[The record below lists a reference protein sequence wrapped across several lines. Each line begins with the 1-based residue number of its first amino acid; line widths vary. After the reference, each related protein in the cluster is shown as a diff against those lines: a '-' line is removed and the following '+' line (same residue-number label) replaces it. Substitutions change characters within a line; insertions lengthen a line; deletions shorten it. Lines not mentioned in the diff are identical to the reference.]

1 MSCAFRQPFIIGKY
15 AVRLKETILGVPET
29 KSILDVLREKGTLAI
44 TITTLAVSLALF
56 HIITSYAGALEAL
69 RHRSV
74 HLLVILMIVF
84 LVSAIKQKRKWYR
97 ALDLTLVLLSTISLV
112 YTFSYSESI
121 AFRAGNP
128 NPMDYAIGTIVL
140 LLTIEGARR
149 AVGIAIAAITAFFL
163 IYTYFGPI
171 FPGFL
176 KHAPYSFGE
185 IINVQYL
192 QLEGVWGI
200 PTGAM
205 ATYIIIFI
213 IFAGILVQTGMLSV
227 FMDLAMKLFG
237 KTTGGPAKVAVA
249 ASTLVGSISGSAAA
263 NALLT
268 GQISIPLMKRMGYKP
283 VFAGAVEASVSS
295 GGQFMPPIM
304 GASAFIIAMF
314 LGIPYLD
321 VCIAAA
327 VPALL
332 WFFSFFMIV
341 HLEAKRLGLRTMSKE
356 EVAALPWSSI
366 LKRLYLG
373 IPMILLV
380 YILVCGYTAILAGF
394 YGVVSL
400 FALSFIMK
408 ETRFNVSSLTAGL
421 RRGIEMTLPVTT
433 ACACASIIV
442 GCIMQSGLGY
452 TLSASLIRISG
463 GQLFLLLPMVLMAS
477 LILGV
482 GMTTVGAYVVVAVLV
497 APAMVALGML
507 PLSAHLFAFYFAII
521 SAVTPPVATAA
532 YAASGIAGTSPW
544 STGLT
549 AFRLCIPALCIPFVF
564 ATQPALLLV
573 GNPLSILITV
583 ATTAMGII
591 CLDSAISGYLL
602 RNSKMYE
609 RLMLVPAAIAL
620 LFPTGVI
627 NLIGLGLLAFVILL
641 QKWSR

>member
-1 MSCAFRQPFIIGKY
+1 M
-15 AVRLKETILGVPET
+15 RLKETLLGVPET
-29 KSILDVLREKGTLAI
+29 KSITEVLREKGLLI
-44 TITTLAVSLALF
+44 TIIGMLAVSLAIF
-56 HIITSYAGALEAL
+56 HLYTSYAGALEAL

-74 HLLVILMIVF
+74 HLLVVLIIIF
-84 LVSAIKQKRKWYR
+84 LISITKRKHKWYR
-97 ALDLTLVLLSTISLV
+97 ALDITLVLLTTISLV

-140 LLTIEGARR
+140 LLAIEGARR
-149 AVGIAIAAITAFFL
+149 AVGLAIAALTGLFL
-163 IYTYFGPI
+163 IYTYFGPL

-185 IINVQYL
+185 IINIQYL
-192 QLEGVWGI
+192 ELEGVWGI

-205 ATYIIIFI
+205 STYIIIFLL
-213 IFAGILVQTGMLSV
+213 FAGILVQTGMLNV
-227 FMDLAMKLFG
+227 FMDLSMKLFG
-237 KTTGGPAKVAVA
+237 RTTGGPAKVAVA
-249 ASTLVGSISGSAAA
+249 ASTLVGSVSGSAAA

-268 GQISIPLMKRMGYKP
+268 GQISIPLMKKMGYKP
-283 VFAGAVEASVSS
+283 TFAGAVEASVSS

-304 GASAFIIAMF
+304 GAAAFIIAMF
-314 LGIPYLD
+314 LGISYLE

-327 VPALL
+327 IPALL
-332 WFFSFFMIV
+332 WFFSFFVIV
-341 HLEAKRLGLRTMSKE
+341 HLTAKRLQLKTLSKE
-356 EVAALPWSSI
+356 EVSALPWSSI
-366 LKRLYLG
+366 LTRLYLFV
-373 IPMILLV
+373 PMIVLICVLV
-380 YILVCGYTAILAGF
+380 MGYTAILAGF

-400 FALSFIMK
+400 FALSFVRK
-408 ETRFNVSSLTAGL
+408 ETRFNLSSLAAAL
-421 RRGIEMTLPVTT
+421 RNGIKMTLPITT
-433 ACACASIIV
+433 ACGCASIIV

-452 TLSASLIRISG
+452 TLSASLIEISR
-463 GQLFLLLPMVLMAS
+463 GQLFLLLPMVLLAS

-497 APAMVALGML
+497 APAMVELGMN

-532 YAASGIAGTSPW
+532 YAAAGIAGTSPW
-544 STGLT
+544 STGLM

-564 ATQPALLLV
+564 ATQPALLLI
-573 GNPLSILITV
+573 GDPLSILITV

-591 CLDSAISGYLL
+591 CLDGVVAGYLL
-602 RNSKMYE
+602 RNCKIHE
-609 RLMLVPAAIAL
+609 RLILVLAGIAF

-641 QKWSR
+641 QKWTR